1 MSALPSASTTSAAS
15 VAPASP
21 AFSSVKLSSALV
33 TEAKHAA
40 QTLRRST
47 AGQIEYWALLGKA
60 VEDGGLTTREA
71 ANALSL
77 QNDKAQGASAQAP
90 GRAASQPRQANALIA
105 QFTEFSASGALAQ
118 HVRHVI
124 AQNAHPK
131 QALKA

>member
-1 MSALPSASTTSAAS
+1 MSAL
-15 VAPASP
+15 P

-33 TEAKHAA
+33 TEAKQAA

-71 ANALSL
+71 ASALNQ
-77 QNDKAQGASAQAP
+77 QNDKSLSATAQPPVRTTSQASA
-90 GRAASQPRQANALIA
+90 LVA

>member
-1 MSALPSASTTSAAS
+1 MSALSTTSTAS
-15 VAPASP
+15 VAPALP

-71 ANALSL
+71 ADALSL
-77 QNDKAQGASAQAP
+77 QNDKAQAP
-90 GRAASQPRQANALIA
+90 GRAASQANALIA

>member
-1 MSALPSASTTSAAS
+1 MSAL
-15 VAPASP
+15 P
-21 AFSSVKLSSALV
+21 AFSSVKLSNTLV

-71 ANALSL
+71 ANALNL
-77 QNDKAQGASAQAP
+77 QSDKASSQASAI
-90 GRAASQPRQANALIA
+90 AAQLTQ
-105 QFTEFSASGALAQ
+105 FSASGALAQ

>member
-1 MSALPSASTTSAAS
+1 MSALPSTSASAS
-15 VAPASP
+15 VSP

-71 ANALSL
+71 ADALGLL
-77 QNDKAQGASAQAP
+77 QDKAYSNTARTTTARAP
-90 GRAASQPRQANALIA
+90 SQANALVT

-131 QALKA
+131 QALRA

>member
-1 MSALPSASTTSAAS
+1 MSAL
-15 VAPASP
+15 P
-21 AFSSVKLSSALV
+21 AFSSVKLSSTLV
-33 TEAKHAA
+33 TEAKQAA

-71 ANALSL
+71 ANALNL
-77 QNDKAQGASAQAP
+77 QNDKGQASA
-90 GRAASQPRQANALIA
+90 IVA

>member
-1 MSALPSASTTSAAS
+1 MSALPSASASAS
-15 VAPASP
+15 VSP

-71 ANALSL
+71 ADALGL
-77 QNDKAQGASAQAP
+77 QQDKAYSNTARTTTARTPS
-90 GRAASQPRQANALIA
+90 QANALAA

>member
-1 MSALPSASTTSAAS
+1 MSALPSASAS
-15 VAPASP
+15 VSP

-71 ANALSL
+71 TDALNL
-77 QNDKAQGASAQAP
+77 NYKNDSDTARGTPDRKASQASA
-90 GRAASQPRQANALIA
+90 LVA

-118 HVRHVI
+118 HVRHGS

>member
-1 MSALPSASTTSAAS
+1 MSAL
-15 VAPASP
+15 P

-33 TEAKHAA
+33 TEAKQAA

-71 ANALSL
+71 ANALNL
-77 QNDKAQGASAQAP
+77 QSDKSQGASAKPTGQAP
-90 GRAASQPRQANALIA
+90 SQASAIVA
-105 QFTEFSASGALAQ
+105 QLTQFSASGALAQ

>member
-1 MSALPSASTTSAAS
+1 MSAL
-15 VAPASP
+15 P

-33 TEAKHAA
+33 TEAKQAA

-71 ANALSL
+71 ANALNQ
-77 QNDKAQGASAQAP
+77 QNDKSLAATAQPPGRTTSQASA
-90 GRAASQPRQANALIA
+90 LVA

>member
-1 MSALPSASTTSAAS
+1 MSVLPSASAS
-15 VAPASP
+15 VSP

-71 ANALSL
+71 ADALGL
-77 QNDKAQGASAQAP
+77 QQDKAYSNPARTTTARAP
-90 GRAASQPRQANALIA
+90 SQANALVA

>member
-1 MSALPSASTTSAAS
+1 MSAL
-15 VAPASP
+15 P
-21 AFSSVKLSSALV
+21 AFSSVKLSNALV

-71 ANALSL
+71 ANALNL
-77 QNDKAQGASAQAP
+77 QSDKSRSQATADRDTGPTGQASAI
-90 GRAASQPRQANALIA
+90 AAQLTQ
-105 QFTEFSASGALAQ
+105 FSASGALAQ

>member
-1 MSALPSASTTSAAS
+1 MSALPSAPAS
-15 VAPASP
+15 VSVSP

-71 ANALSL
+71 TDALNLNYKNDSDTARNAP
-77 QNDKAQGASAQAP
+77 NRK
-90 GRAASQPRQANALIA
+90 ASQASSLVA